1 MNPLLSIDLAAL
13 HQADL
18 AAEAAQNHL
27 VPAPDRPE
35 RHVVPS
41 LRGRLAALV
50 AIAALHIH
58 RPRPVRS

>member
-1 MNPLLSIDLAAL
+1 MNPLLSIELGAL

-18 AAEAAQNHL
+18 AAEAARSRRA
-27 VPAPDRPE
+27 PAPDRPGGS
-35 RHVVPS
+35 VPAW
-41 LRGRLAALV
+41 RRRLAALV